1 MNQRLFRALKR
12 ALTTPPAGWEFL
24 RFVARRVRED
34 RCAQVASSLAFTTVL
49 ALVPLMT
56 VALTVVAAFPAFAS
70 LSFALRQFIVANFV
84 PDAASQVVTVY
95 LPQFSE
101 NAARLTGL
109 GVGFLAVIAI
119 MLAFTI
125 DRAFNTIWRVKRPRS
140 LAARVLVYWA
150 VLTVGPILIGGSL
163 ALSSWLLNLLGALG
177 LGREFREYSAMALR
191 LVPIALSSL
200 AFALLYRTVPNRQ
213 VLASDAAIGGLL
225 AGLAF
230 ELTKVGFAEFIAHF
244 SSHRQVYGTFASVP
258 IFLLWIH
265 VSWLVVLSGA
275 IVTATLPNFRARGFS
290 LGRDP
295 ASQFVGAVKLLK
307 LLAGAH
313 QKGGVLT
320 LGELS
325 SSLGF
330 SWEATEP
337 LLDRL
342 EATGWV
348 CKVAGSG
355 WVLRRDSERITLS
368 EVFRSVVFDPDAIR
382 SEDVERELATLVRAT
397 ASMADREL
405 DITLASFFEPGGARQ
420 LRAVERVG

>member
-1 MNQRLFRALKR
+1 MNQRLSRAFKR
-12 ALTTPPAGWEFL
+12 ALTTPPAAWEFL
-24 RFVARRVRED
+24 RSVVRRIRED
-34 RCAQVASSLAFTTVL
+34 RCAQVAGSLAFTTLL
-49 ALVPLMT
+49 ALVPLVT

-70 LSFALRQFIVANFV
+70 LSQALRQFIVANFV
-84 PDAASQVVTVY
+84 PDAAAQVITVY

-101 NAARLTGL
+101 NAARLTGF
-109 GVGFLAVIAI
+109 GVGFLAVVAI

-125 DRAFNTIWRVKRPRS
+125 DRTFNTIWRVKRPRS
-140 LAARVLVYWA
+140 VAARVLIYWA

-163 ALSSWLLNLLGALG
+163 ALSSSLLKLLGALG
-177 LGREFREYSAMALR
+177 LGQDFRDYIAIALR

-213 VLASDAAIGGLL
+213 VLASDAAVGGLL
-225 AGLAF
+225 AGCAF
-230 ELTKVGFAEFIAHF
+230 EATKIGFAEFIAHF
-244 SSHRQVYGTFASVP
+244 SSHRLVYGTFASVP
-258 IFLLWIH
+258 IFLLWIY

-275 IVTATLPNFRARGFS
+275 IVTAALPNFRARGFS

-320 LGELS
+320 LGDLS
-325 SSLGF
+325 RSLGF

-342 EATGWV
+342 ESAGWV
-348 CKVAGSG
+348 CKIAGSG
-355 WVLRRDSERITLS
+355 WVLRRDSERIKLA
-368 EVFRSVVFDPDAIR
+368 EVFRSVVFDPEAVRGD
-382 SEDVERELATLVRAT
+382 DVERELATLVRAT